1 LCFIG
6 ENDRLAIDKKTRS
19 VVAGWQCCEAA
30 GQTNRK
36 MGVWEAAM
44 KRQST
49 IGLALLTLGLGGS
62 CVAAESQKTV
72 VVHAGLL
79 FDGKSDRLS
88 SKQVVII
95 QGERITDVGTE
106 GSVKI
111 PAGAEEIDLGTAT
124 VLPGL
129 IESHNHM
136 FKVGQYPGTGAEAAV
151 PADIRPGTP
160 FSPPYLMILASI
172 NARLDLMSGFTTA
185 RDLSSGS
192 TADVDLRNAI
202 NEGLIPG
209 PRMRVAT
216 EGIRGSTA
224 GPRYFHL
231 IDSPWEGRKQVRVQ
245 LRNGADFIK
254 IYVNNLAPTPYGG
267 PTITAEEQQAIVDE
281 AHRQGV
287 RVACTA
293 HGGIAVPQSIDVG
306 CDSLELG
313 IDIDPD
319 SIRKIVDKGIFETFA
334 LAINKMQAS
343 RASVREIQKASFQRA
358 LKAGVKIAFAV
369 NAGGARGKQPGPY
382 HGEEAVEFA
391 TMVEYGMTPLQAIRS
406 ATSVGA
412 ENIGWDDQVGSI
424 EKGKYAD
431 LIAVAGNP
439 ANDVT
444 ELERVKFVM
453 KGGQVFRNDFTGSG
467 ANVSRK

>member
-1 LCFIG
+1 
-6 ENDRLAIDKKTRS
+6 
-19 VVAGWQCCEAA
+19 
-30 GQTNRK
+30 
-36 MGVWEAAM
+36 M
-44 KRQST
+44 KRQLTRQSA
-49 IGLALLTLGLGGS
+49 IGLALLALGFSGS
-62 CVAAESQKTV
+62 CGAAESQKAV
-72 VVHAGLL
+72 VIHAGQL
-79 FDGKSDRLS
+79 FDGKSDRLA
-88 SKQVVII
+88 SKQAIVI
-95 QGERITDVGTE
+95 QGDRIADVGPE

-129 IESHNHM
+129 VESHNHM

-151 PADIRPGTP
+151 PAEIRPGTP
-160 FSPPYLMILASI
+160 FSPPYLAILAAN

-192 TADVDLRNAI
+192 TMDVDLRNAI

-216 EGIRGSTA
+216 EGMRGSTS

-231 IDSPWEGRKQVRVQ
+231 VDSPSEGRKQVRVQ
-245 LRNGADFIK
+245 LKNGADFIK
-254 IYVNNLAPTPYGG
+254 IYVNNLSPTPYGG
-267 PTITAEEQQAIVDE
+267 PTVTADEQDAIVDE

-287 RVACTA
+287 KVACTA
-293 HGGIAVPQSIDVG
+293 HGGISVRQSIEAG

-313 IDIDPD
+313 IDIDPG
-319 SIRKIVDKGIFETFA
+319 SIQMIVERGIFETFA
-334 LAINKMQAS
+334 LAINKIQKS
-343 RASVREIQKASFQRA
+343 RESVREIQKASFQRA
-358 LKAGVKIAFAV
+358 LRAGVKIAFAV
-369 NAGGARGKQPGPY
+369 NAGGAPGKQAGPY
-382 HGEEAVEFA
+382 HGQEAVEFA

-412 ENIGWDDQVGSI
+412 DNIGWGDRIGSI

-431 LIAVAGNP
+431 FVAVSGNP

-453 KGGQVFRNDFTGSG
+453 KGGQVFRNEFTGG
-467 ANVSRK
+467 NANTSRK

>member
-1 LCFIG
+1 
-6 ENDRLAIDKKTRS
+6 
-19 VVAGWQCCEAA
+19 
-30 GQTNRK
+30 
-36 MGVWEAAM
+36 M
-44 KRQST
+44 KRQLA
-49 IGLALLTLGLGGS
+49 IGVASLALGLGGS
-62 CVAAESQKTV
+62 CLEAGAQKAV
-72 VVHAGLL
+72 VVHAGQL

-88 SKQVVII
+88 SNQVIVI
-95 QGERITDVGTE
+95 QGDRIVEVGPA

-111 PAGAEEIDLGTAT
+111 PADAEDIDLGTGT

-129 IESHNHM
+129 IEGHNHM
-136 FKVGQYPGTGAEAAV
+136 FKIGDHPGTGAEASAPLV
-151 PADIRPGTP
+151 VQPGTA
-160 FSPPYLMILASI
+160 FSLPYVTLLAAK
-172 NARLDLMSGFTTA
+172 NARLDLESGFTTA

-202 NEGLIPG
+202 NEGLFPG
-209 PRMRVAT
+209 PRMVVAT
-216 EGIRGSTA
+216 EGLRGSTA

-231 IDSPWEGRKQVRVQ
+231 VDSPWEGRKQVRIQ
-245 LRNGADFIK
+245 IKNGADFIK
-254 IYVNNLAPTPYGG
+254 IYANNLQPTPYGG
-267 PTITAEEQQAIVDE
+267 PTLTFEEQQAIVDE

-293 HGGIAVPQSIDVG
+293 HAGITVRQSIDAG

-313 IDIDPD
+313 IDIDAEA
-319 SIRKIVDKGIFETFA
+319 IRMIVDKGIFMTFA
-334 LAINKMQAS
+334 LAINKNPA
-343 RASVREIQKASFQRA
+343 RRSVREIQKASFQRA
-358 LKAGVKIAFAV
+358 LKAGAKIAFAV
-369 NAGGARGKQPGPY
+369 NASGAHGKQAGPY

-412 ENIGWDDQVGSI
+412 DNIGWGDRVGSI

-431 LIAVAGNP
+431 FVAVSGNP

-453 KGGQVFRNDFTGSG
+453 KGGQVFRNDFAGSG
-467 ANVSRK
+467 ANVSRR